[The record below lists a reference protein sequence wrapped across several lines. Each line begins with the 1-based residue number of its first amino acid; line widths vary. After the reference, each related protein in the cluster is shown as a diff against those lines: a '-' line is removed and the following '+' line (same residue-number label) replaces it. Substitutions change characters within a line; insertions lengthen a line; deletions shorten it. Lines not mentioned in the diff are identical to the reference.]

1 MDANYTC
8 VEARFSEALP
18 GWICDR
24 GVGGR
29 LQSYVPVSLVP
40 IERGFTIV
48 LRQNRRHSETGLK

>member
-18 GWICDR
+18 GWICAR

-48 LRQNRRHSETGLK
+48 LRAKSTALETGI

>member
-48 LRQNRRHSETGLK
+48 LRAKSTALETGI